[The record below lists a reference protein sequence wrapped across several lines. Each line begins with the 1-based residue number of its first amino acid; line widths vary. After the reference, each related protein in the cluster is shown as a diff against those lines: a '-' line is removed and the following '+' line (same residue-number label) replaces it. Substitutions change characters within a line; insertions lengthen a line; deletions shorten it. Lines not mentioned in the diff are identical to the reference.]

1 MPPEWLVAATSK
13 PLPGVFHHLEGPLNH
28 WGYLAVGA
36 FLFLEDFGVPL
47 PGETMLIA
55 AALYAGTG
63 QLNVWMVGLVGFVAA
78 VLGDNV
84 GFVIGHFGGRRLI
97 DRFGKYV
104 FLTPKRF
111 DRAEAFFVRHGSE
124 VVAIARFVEGL
135 RQLNGIIAGTVG
147 MHWRKFILFNAVG
160 AALWVATWTSL
171 GYLAGSHVETISRY
185 FNYFAIAGVVTA
197 IAFVIVHLRRRRRHK
212 RSAT

>member
-1 MPPEWLVAATSK
+1 MPSGWLFAATSK
-13 PLPGVFHHLEGPLNH
+13 PLPGVFHHLEGPLRH

-55 AALYAGTG
+55 AALYAGAG
-63 QLNVWMVGLVGFVAA
+63 HLNVWVVGLVGFVAA

-104 FLTPKRF
+104 FLTPQRF

-124 VVAIARFVEGL
+124 VVTIARFVEGL

-147 MHWRKFILFNAVG
+147 MHWPKFILFNAVG

-185 FNYFAIAGVVTA
+185 FNYFAIAGAVTA
-197 IAFVIVHLRRRRRHK
+197 IAFLIVHLRRRRKHK
-212 RSAT
+212 RASS